1 MEFKEFKKIPR
12 LSRDIIVTEKID
24 GSNGQ
29 ICITDFSMDEDYC
42 DRVFI
47 DNETTSITLN
57 SLGYDFVNNFCL
69 GKKQLSEYHY
79 LYMFAGS
86 RNRWLQI
93 GKQTD
98 NMAFATWVKENA
110 EQLFELGKGCHYG
123 EWYGKG
129 IQRGYGLEEKRFALF
144 NVSKWQ
150 NKNLPLVDEKQKYPP
165 SCCEVVPIL
174 YEGEFCTETINVVL
188 GFLIVAGSRAVPG
201 YMNPE
206 GIVVFHTASGQYFKK
221 TILNDEKPKGVT
233 NGN

>member
-24 GSNGQ
+24 GSNEQ

-144 NVSKWQ
+144 NVSKWAK
-150 NKNLPLVDEKQKYPP
+150 KNFECTPPLAEKQEYCPN
-165 SCCEVVPIL
+165 CCEVVPIL
-174 YEGEFCTETINVVL
+174 Y
-188 GFLIVAGSRAVPG
+188 
-201 YMNPE
+201 
-206 GIVVFHTASGQYFKK
+206 
-221 TILNDEKPKGVT
+221 
-233 NGN
+233 